1 MSKPNLTLYTASY
14 PNLTL
19 NCTLASY
26 PTKLY
31 TVQCTLYHIQSQPDS
46 LYTVSYLNQIYTLY
60 TSIISEPN
68 LDTIHLYHVKPNLT
82 LYTGIISKPNL
93 DTVHL
98 YHIQTQPYT
107 IHWYHIETK
116 RWCIFGPTPI
126 RPTGIL
132 PIRPTSTWFYSC

>member
-31 TVQCTLYHIQSQPDS
+31 TVQWTLYHIQSQPDS
-46 LYTVSYLNQIYTLY
+46 LYTVSYLNQIYSLY

-98 YHIQTQPYT
+98 YHIKPNLTLYTGIISKPNLCTVHLYHIQTQPYT
-107 IHWYHIETK
+107 IH
-116 RWCIFGPTPI
+116 
-126 RPTGIL
+126 
-132 PIRPTSTWFYSC
+132 

>member
-31 TVQCTLYHIQSQPDS
+31 TVQWTLYHIQSQPDS
-46 LYTVSYLNQIYTLY
+46 LYTVSYLNPIYTLYTSIISEPNLTLY

-107 IHWYHIETK
+107 IHWYHI
-116 RWCIFGPTPI
+116 
-126 RPTGIL
+126 
-132 PIRPTSTWFYSC
+132 